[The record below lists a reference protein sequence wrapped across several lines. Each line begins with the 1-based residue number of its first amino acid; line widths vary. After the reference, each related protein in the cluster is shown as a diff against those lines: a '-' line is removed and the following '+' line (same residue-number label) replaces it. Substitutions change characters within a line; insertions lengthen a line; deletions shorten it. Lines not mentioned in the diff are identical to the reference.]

1 MNMKKFELLRARN
14 LRHLYR
20 ERQSVIGRGEQRVMR
35 NINSVEVEII
45 LRQIQPDRLSVTEEI
60 NFVAAACQL

>member
-1 MNMKKFELLRARN
+1 
-14 LRHLYR
+14 
-20 ERQSVIGRGEQRVMR
+20 MR